1 MAYDNRQLDPHLFQQ
16 ALDLVLQSFTAQLS
30 PEIIPPAHPPLPPFK
45 TLAGGA
51 TAMDDK

>member
-1 MAYDNRQLDPHLFQQ
+1 MKSQERSDDNYRE
-16 ALDLVLQSFTAQLS
+16 SAQLS
-30 PEIIPPAHPPLPPFK
+30 PEIIPPAHPPLPTFE